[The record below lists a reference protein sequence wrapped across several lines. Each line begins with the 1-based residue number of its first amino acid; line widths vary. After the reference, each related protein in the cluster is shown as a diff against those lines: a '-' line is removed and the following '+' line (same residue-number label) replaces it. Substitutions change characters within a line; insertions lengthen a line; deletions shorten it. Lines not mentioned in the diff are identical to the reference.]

1 MEGVSFGVLVRWGG
15 SLWAWQLAGRVSI
28 SIQWGIARRE
38 QGRSIVSSG
47 FCSSACDATQCLL
60 VQCIRCSTGLCKLL
74 HARKWFLTQFSVS
87 KYLTIIN
94 RNATSGIQIS
104 FVVIVQLF
112 SHNEVVLLQRID
124 TKYVILGVLN
134 RFLTCRCQT
143 LKLGESKDDRP
154 DLSPWNVLV
163 RVEHGGMCQ
172 STRKTSPYYSN
183 LRNDFT
189 PRIDTSLENK

>member
-1 MEGVSFGVLVRWGG
+1 M
-15 SLWAWQLAGRVSI
+15 
-28 SIQWGIARRE
+28 
-38 QGRSIVSSG
+38 
-47 FCSSACDATQCLL
+47 
-60 VQCIRCSTGLCKLL
+60 
-74 HARKWFLTQFSVS
+74 
-87 KYLTIIN
+87 
-94 RNATSGIQIS
+94 
-104 FVVIVQLF
+104 IVQLF

-163 RVEHGGMCQ
+163 RVEHGGICQ
-172 STRKTSPYYSN
+172 STRKTSPYCSN

-189 PRIDTSLENK
+189 PRMTLPWKTSNPFHSPISKHIGWFKSEGRYHFLVDPEENCLTHSKSSVFTWQDYVVFKLFSGNFYLTAPLLKPLEGVELQLNSSKGPWNST